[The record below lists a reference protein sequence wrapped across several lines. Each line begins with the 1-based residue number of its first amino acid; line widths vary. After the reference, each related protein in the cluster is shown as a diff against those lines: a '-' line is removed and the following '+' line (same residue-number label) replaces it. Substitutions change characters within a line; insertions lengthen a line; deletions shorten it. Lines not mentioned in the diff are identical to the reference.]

1 MIIDV
6 AENMIK
12 TFGTQITHTIDF
24 KNIGIPINY
33 VTLNF
38 STTHRIKTK
47 LQIQYHNKATHII
60 WGDWRVI

>member
-12 TFGTQITHTIDF
+12 TFGTQRIQSISKTMVIMT
-24 KNIGIPINY
+24 INY